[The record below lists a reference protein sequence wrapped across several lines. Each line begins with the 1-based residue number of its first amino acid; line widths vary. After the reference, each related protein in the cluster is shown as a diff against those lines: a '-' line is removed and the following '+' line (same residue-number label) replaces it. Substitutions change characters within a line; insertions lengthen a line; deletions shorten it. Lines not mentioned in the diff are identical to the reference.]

1 MTEAASMDWMGMILG
16 LAGGLALF
24 LFGMEALSDAL
35 KAAAG
40 PRLKGLLARIT
51 RNRASAVAAGAGV
64 TALIQSSSVTTVLLV
79 GFVGAGLMS
88 LQQSIAVIMG
98 ANIGTTVTAQLI
110 AFDVGDL
117 AMALSA
123 AGFFGGM
130 AARSETARHGFAA
143 ALGLGLLFIG
153 MGLMSDAMRPLR
165 SFQPFIDLMATMA
178 HPLAGVAAGAAFTA
192 LVQSSSA
199 TNGVVIALA
208 TGGLVTL
215 EAGVALALGAN
226 LGTCVTAWLAGV
238 GRPAAARRVAAAH
251 VAFNV
256 VGVALWIGFLPELAA
271 LARAVSPEAHELDG
285 FARLAAETPRQIA
298 NANTLFNVAN
308 TLALIGF
315 SGVLARVLKRL
326 IPEPPAPPPELAL
339 DRALLDTPAAA
350 LAVARRALRDMGAR
364 IETVIAAL
372 GAARLAGDAEAF
384 RRLGALDDRL
394 DRAQAELADYL
405 ASLRREAMGAE
416 DVATAQTVL
425 TAVTELEAVGDL
437 LAERLPEIAL
447 RWRREGAAPP
457 SVAAAAA
464 LDAAYEKVALAARLA
479 AEAVAEDDAPL
490 AWDAVAAADA
500 ADVAAHGLSALQA
513 AHLADGPAALAT
525 LRLEAEIASTLR
537 HAASHARRCALLAT
551 PWPMADGPTAT
562 APTPGRET
570 ELA

>member
-1 MTEAASMDWMGMILG
+1 MDWMGMILG

-40 PRLKGLLARIT
+40 PRLKDLLGRIT

-79 GFVGAGLMS
+79 GFVGAGLMPFH
-88 LQQSIAVIMG
+88 QSIAVIMG
-98 ANIGTTVTAQLI
+98 ANIGTTVTAQLV

-117 AMALSA
+117 AMALVA

-130 AARSETARHGFAA
+130 AARRETTRHGFAA

-153 MGLMSDAMRPLR
+153 MGLMSDAMHPLR
-165 SFQPFIDLMATMA
+165 SFQPFIDLMAAMA

-208 TGGLVTL
+208 GGGLVTL

-238 GRPAAARRVAAAH
+238 GRSAAARRVAAAH

-256 VGVALWIGFLPELAA
+256 VGVALWIGLLPELAA
-271 LARAVSPEAHELDG
+271 LARAVSPEAPELDG
-285 FARLAAETPRQIA
+285 FARLAAETPRQVA
-298 NANTLFNVAN
+298 NANTLFNVVN
-308 TLALIGF
+308 TLVLVGF
-315 SGVLARVLKRL
+315 SGVLARSLERL
-326 IPEPPAPPPELAL
+326 IPEPPSPPPELAL

-364 IETVIAAL
+364 IETVVAAL
-372 GAARLAGDAEAF
+372 GEARLAADAEAF
-384 RRLGALDDRL
+384 DRIGALDDRL
-394 DRAQAELADYL
+394 DRAQAELAGYL

-416 DVATAQTVL
+416 DVATAQTIL
-425 TAVTELEAVGDL
+425 TAATELEAVGDL

-457 SVAAAAA
+457 SAAAAAA
-464 LDAAYEKVALAARLA
+464 LDAVYDGVARAARLA
-479 AEAVAEDDAPL
+479 AEAVAEDDATL
-490 AWDAVAAADA
+490 ARDAVAAADA
-500 ADVAAHGLSALQA
+500 ADVEADGLSALRA
-513 AHLADGPAALAT
+513 ARLADGPAGLAT
-525 LRLEAEIASTLR
+525 LRLEAEIAGTLR
-537 HAASHARRCALLAT
+537 HAASHARRCALLAMAR
-551 PWPMADGPTAT
+551 PMADDPTLKGTGAHSESEP
-562 APTPGRET
+562 A
-570 ELA
+570 

>member
-1 MTEAASMDWMGMILG
+1 
-16 LAGGLALF
+16 
-24 LFGMEALSDAL
+24 
-35 KAAAG
+35 
-40 PRLKGLLARIT
+40 
-51 RNRASAVAAGAGV
+51 
-64 TALIQSSSVTTVLLV
+64 
-79 GFVGAGLMS
+79 
-88 LQQSIAVIMG
+88 
-98 ANIGTTVTAQLI
+98 
-110 AFDVGDL
+110 
-117 AMALSA
+117 
-123 AGFFGGM
+123 
-130 AARSETARHGFAA
+130 
-143 ALGLGLLFIG
+143 LGLLFIG
-153 MGLMSDAMRPLR
+153 LGLMSDAMRPLR

-271 LARAVSPEAHELDG
+271 LARAVSPEAPGFDG

-315 SGVLARVLKRL
+315 SGVLARVLERL

-384 RRLGALDDRL
+384 RRLRALDDRL

-405 ASLRREAMGAE
+405 ASLRREAMGAA

-425 TAVTELEAVGDL
+425 TAATELEAVGDL
-437 LAERLPEIAL
+437 LAERVPEIAL
-447 RWRREGAAPP
+447 RWRREDAAAPG
-457 SVAAAAA
+457 VAAAAA
-464 LDAAYEKVALAARLA
+464 LDAVYDKVALAARLA
-479 AEAVAEDDAPL
+479 AEAVAENDAIL
-490 AWDAVAAADA
+490 AGDAVAAADA
-500 ADVAAHGLSALQA
+500 ADVEADGLSTLHA
-513 AHLADGPAALAT
+513 ARLADGPQGLAT
-525 LRLEAEIASTLR
+525 LRLEAEIASALR
-537 HAASHARRCALLAT
+537 HAASHARRCALLALSR
-551 PWPMADGPTAT
+551 PMADDPTAT
-562 APTPGRET
+562 APIAGRAMES
-570 ELA
+570 A